1 VYTKGEESD
10 DLYLIETGELE
21 AWLELSGG
29 RSMRLR
35 TMGAGS
41 VVGESG
47 LYLGAKRSASVRT
60 TQPSVLYRLSVPAL
74 EKMTSEAPELST
86 AFHQFVARL
95 LADRMVNT
103 TSAAQMLFY

>member
-1 VYTKGEESD
+1 
-10 DLYLIETGELE
+10 
-21 AWLELSGG
+21 
-29 RSMRLR
+29 MRLR
-35 TMGAGS
+35 TMGSRS

-47 LYLGAKRSASVRT
+47 LYLGQRRSANVRT
-60 TQPSVLYRLSVPAL
+60 TRASVLHRLSSAELARMTKEQPAL
-74 EKMTSEAPELST
+74 AA